1 MNICLHYIINYIII
15 IPYNFDKRDCSS
27 ACPQSYGKEVMFL
40 KPLTAKQKSVLD
52 YLKKEI
58 AEKKYP
64 PSIRDICSAL
74 GLSSTSSAHLYLK
87 VLEEKGYIRRDPTK
101 PRAIE
106 VLIPKDDIVYYN
118 KKTFNVPIVGEVT
131 AGKPILA
138 EENIEGYFP
147 LPLDFFP
154 NSEGNFMLRIKGD
167 SMINAGMFDGDYILV
182 RQQRDAQNGDIVV
195 ALLQD
200 EATVKRFFRENGSI
214 KLQPENENYDPV
226 YIDDIIILGRVIGLF
241 RKF

>member
-1 MNICLHYIINYIII
+1 M
-15 IPYNFDKRDCSS
+15 
-27 ACPQSYGKEVMFL
+27 
-40 KPLTAKQKSVLD
+40 KPLTTKQKNVLD

-58 AEKKYP
+58 AETKYP

-74 GLSSTSSAHLYLK
+74 GLRSTSTAHLYLK
-87 VLEEKGYIRRDPTK
+87 ILEEKGYIRRDPSKT
-101 PRAIE
+101 RAIE
-106 VLIPKDDIVYYN
+106 LLTPADSFYINHKNTY
-118 KKTFNVPIVGEVT
+118 NVPIIGEVT

-147 LPLDFFP
+147 LPLEFFP

-167 SMINAGMFDGDYILV
+167 SMINAGMFGGDYILV

-195 ALLQD
+195 ALMDD
-200 EATVKRFFRENGSI
+200 EATVKRFFRENG
-214 KLQPENENYDPV
+214 KVRLQPENENYDPV
-226 YIDDIIILGRVIGLF
+226 YLDDLVILGKVIGLF

>member
-1 MNICLHYIINYIII
+1 M
-15 IPYNFDKRDCSS
+15 
-27 ACPQSYGKEVMFL
+27 
-40 KPLTAKQKSVLD
+40 KPLTAKQKNVLD
-52 YLKKEI
+52 YLIKEI

-64 PSIRDICSAL
+64 PSIRDICAAL

-101 PRAIE
+101 TRAIE
-106 VLIPKDDIVYYN
+106 LLSPGAGEDVYFN
-118 KKTFNVPIVGEVT
+118 EKNTFNVPIVGEVT
-131 AGKPILA
+131 AGKPVLA

-147 LPLDFFP
+147 LPLEFFP

-195 ALLQD
+195 ALLDD
-200 EATVKRFFRENGSI
+200 EATVKRFFRDNG
-214 KLQPENENYDPV
+214 KVRLQPENDNYEPV
-226 YIDDIIILGRVIGLF
+226 YLDEVIILGKVNGLF